1 MIITIIALALSVSI
15 DAFGIGITYGLRKT
29 KLSTSAKFILF
40 FVSFIFA
47 SLSVVFG
54 YALIAIFPEKII
66 KIISV
71 ALLIIMG
78 VVIIYEAMKD
88 DENDGN
94 YLKCNKGKSLNKG
107 NINEGNTGKNL
118 NSKKTNKK
126 ELKIEPKIY
135 KIFLKPLGITIQI
148 IRNPISS
155 DLDNSKVIEKNEAI
169 YLALA
174 LSLDSICVG
183 ITSTSFGLA
192 SLLFPILVPLFQF
205 IFLNV
210 GINLG
215 KGIVKYNTS
224 FKKWNIISG
233 ILLVVIGLLRIF
245 I

>member
-1 MIITIIALALSVSI
+1 MYKSDFTIFLRGEKMIITIIALALSVSV

-40 FVSFIFA
+40 FVSLAFV
-47 SLSVVFG
+47 SLSVIFG
-54 YALIAIFPEKII
+54 YFLIAILPEKII

-71 ALLIIMG
+71 ILLVIMG
-78 VVIIYEAMKD
+78 LIIIYEA
-88 DENDGN
+88 
-94 YLKCNKGKSLNKG
+94 L
-107 NINEGNTGKNL
+107 
-118 NSKKTNKK
+118 SKK
-126 ELKIEPKIY
+126 EQKIF

-155 DLDNSKVIEKNEAI
+155 DLNNSKVIEKNEAI

-215 KGIVKYNTS
+215 KQIVKYNTS

-233 ILLVVIGLLRIF
+233 VILIIIGLLRIF
-245 I
+245 V

>member
-107 NINEGNTGKNL
+107 NINEGNTVKNL

-126 ELKIEPKIY
+126 ELKIEPKIH

-215 KGIVKYNTS
+215 KVIVKYNTS

-233 ILLVVIGLLRIF
+233 ILLVVIGLLRSF

>member
-1 MIITIIALALSVSI
+1 MIITIIALALSVSV

-40 FVSFIFA
+40 FVSLAFV
-47 SLSVVFG
+47 SLSVIFG
-54 YALIAIFPEKII
+54 YFLIAILPEKII

-71 ALLIIMG
+71 ILLVIMG
-78 VVIIYEAMKD
+78 LIIIYEALRD
-88 DENDGN
+88 TEENPCIGN
-94 YLKCNKGKSLNKG
+94 KKKSLNKDNIIVG
-107 NINEGNTGKNL
+107 NNNISNDE
-118 NSKKTNKK
+118 KTNR
-126 ELKIEPKIY
+126 EAQKIY

-155 DLDNSKVIEKNEAI
+155 DLNNSKVIEKNEAI

-183 ITSTSFGLA
+183 VTSSSFGLA

-215 KGIVKYNTS
+215 KRIVKYDTS

-233 ILLVVIGLLRIF
+233 VILIVIGLLRIF
-245 I
+245 V